1 MHNSKEAT
9 VFREKGSSMPVI
21 DLTGTQGNAFYLI
34 GLARQ
39 WAKQLDM
46 DWAPLRQELTAGD
59 YEHLLTVMEKHFGEY
74 VIFER

>member
-1 MHNSKEAT
+1 M
-9 VFREKGSSMPVI
+9 FREKGSSKPVI
-21 DLTGTQGNAFYLI
+21 DLTGPQGNSFYLI

-59 YEHLLTVMEKHFGEY
+59 YEHLLAVMEKHFGEY